1 MNPRQFVEKHCRGF
15 SVYSTCGCFA
25 IFYPCVKLKENSRG
39 DEGLKKPEIDAQA
52 VVATG
57 AVVLGDV
64 TVKKDASI
72 WYNAVVRGDRS
83 PILIEEGTN
92 IQDLC
97 VLHVDENDPL
107 TIGRNVTV
115 GHGAILH
122 ACTIEDGALI
132 GMGAIILNGAVIGKN
147 SMVAAGALVTS
158 NTVIPEGALYM
169 GNPAKFRRMLS
180 EEEIAANRKQAEDYV
195 KESKCI

>member
-1 MNPRQFVEKHCRGF
+1 MMR
-15 SVYSTCGCFA
+15 
-25 IFYPCVKLKENSRG
+25 
-39 DEGLKKPEIDAQA
+39 KPKIDAQA
-52 VVATG
+52 VIAQG

-83 PILIEEGTN
+83 PIVIEEGSN

-97 VLHVDENDPL
+97 VLHVDNDCPL
-107 TIGRNVTV
+107 TIGKQVTV

-132 GMGAIILNGAVIGKN
+132 GMGAIVLNGAVVGKN

-158 NTVIPEGALYM
+158 NTVIPDGALYM

-180 EEEIAANRKQAEDYV
+180 DEEIAANSENAKHYV

>member
-15 SVYSTCGCFA
+15 SVYSTCGSFA

-115 GHGAILH
+115 GHGAILY

>member
-115 GHGAILH
+115 GHGAVLH

>member
-1 MNPRQFVEKHCRGF
+1 MMR
-15 SVYSTCGCFA
+15 
-25 IFYPCVKLKENSRG
+25 
-39 DEGLKKPEIDAQA
+39 KPKIDAQA
-52 VVATG
+52 VIAQG

-83 PILIEEGTN
+83 PIVIEEGSN

-97 VLHVDENDPL
+97 VLHVDNDCPL
-107 TIGRNVTV
+107 TIGKYVTV

-132 GMGAIILNGAVIGKN
+132 GMGAIVLNGAVIGKN

-180 EEEIAANRKQAEDYV
+180 DEEITANSENAKHYV

>member
-57 AVVLGDV
+57 AVVLGNV

-72 WYNAVVRGDRS
+72 WYNAVVRGDS
-83 PILIEEGTN
+83 SEIQIGEGTN

-107 TIGRNVTV
+107 TIGRNVKLLPIQWT
-115 GHGAILH
+115 L
-122 ACTIEDGALI
+122 CFLFRPSFF
-132 GMGAIILNGAVIGKN
+132 LAV
-147 SMVAAGALVTS
+147 
-158 NTVIPEGALYM
+158 P
-169 GNPAKFRRMLS
+169 
-180 EEEIAANRKQAEDYV
+180 
-195 KESKCI
+195 

>member
-1 MNPRQFVEKHCRGF
+1 MIN
-15 SVYSTCGCFA
+15 Y
-25 IFYPCVKLKENSRG
+25 FYDKQKENSKG

-52 VVATG
+52 VIAQG

-83 PILIEEGTN
+83 PILIGEGSN

-97 VLHVDENDPL
+97 VLHVDDDCPL
-107 TIGRNVTV
+107 TIGKRVTV

-132 GMGAIILNGAVIGKN
+132 GMGAIVLNGAVIGKN

-180 EEEIAANRKQAEDYV
+180 EEELAANRKQAEDYV